1 MSLDGIKIS
10 FKLWQHLNCGF
21 LYTAGGR
28 SKDTRIRD
36 AGQGVSATDFDGLLS
51 EFLRRLLPYA
61 YVGARMVSAM
71 RIVYMGTSEFAVP
84 ALERLARGEHRVEA
98 VYSGLDKPAG
108 RGREVVPPPVKK
120 RALELGIE
128 VRQTASLKSREVVA
142 ALEALRPDLII
153 VASFGL
159 ILPPQVLAIPPHG
172 CINLHPSLLPRYR
185 GPTPIPAAILS
196 GDDVTGASIMLMD
209 EGIDSGP
216 VLAQRTVPI
225 EPSDTTQSLTDKL
238 AIISADLLMKILPLW
253 LSRSLSP
260 RPQRPEEA
268 TYTKML
274 DKDDGKI
281 DWHLPAVELW
291 RRVRAFY
298 PWPTCFTEWNGKG
311 MRILEALPQAGQ
323 LGEPGRVLDLG
334 CGEVGVQ
341 AGEGILKL
349 VRVQLEGKKEME
361 IKEFVRGQR
370 SFVGSILLR

>member
-1 MSLDGIKIS
+1 
-10 FKLWQHLNCGF
+10 
-21 LYTAGGR
+21 
-28 SKDTRIRD
+28 
-36 AGQGVSATDFDGLLS
+36 
-51 EFLRRLLPYA
+51 
-61 YVGARMVSAM
+61 MVSAM
-71 RIVYMGTSEFAVP
+71 HIIYMGTPEFAVP

-98 VYSGLDKPAG
+98 VYTGIDKPAG

-120 RALELGIE
+120 RALDLGLE
-128 VRQTASLKSREVVA
+128 VRQAASLKSREAVA
-142 ALEALRPDLII
+142 ALEILRPDLII

-159 ILPPQVLAIPPHG
+159 ILPPQVLAIPPYG

-185 GPTPIPAAILS
+185 GPTPIPAAILA

-225 EPSDTTQSLTDKL
+225 EPADTTQSLTDKL

-253 LSRSLSP
+253 LSRSLTP
-260 RPQRPEEA
+260 RPQRREEA

-274 DKDDGKI
+274 GKEDGEI
-281 DWHLPAVELW
+281 DWHLPAVELG

-298 PWPTCFTEWNGKG
+298 PWPTCFTSWNGRTV
-311 MRILEALPQAGQ
+311 RILESSTQAGQ
-323 LGEPGRVLDLG
+323 VGETGRVLDLG
-334 CGEVGVQ
+334 RGEVGVQ

-370 SFVGSILLR
+370 GFIGSML

>member
-1 MSLDGIKIS
+1 
-10 FKLWQHLNCGF
+10 
-21 LYTAGGR
+21 
-28 SKDTRIRD
+28 
-36 AGQGVSATDFDGLLS
+36 
-51 EFLRRLLPYA
+51 
-61 YVGARMVSAM
+61 M
-71 RIVYMGTSEFAVP
+71 RIVYMGTPEFAVP
-84 ALERLARGEHRVEA
+84 ALGRLAHGEHRVEA
-98 VYSGLDKPAG
+98 VYTGLDKPAG

-128 VRQTASLKSREVVA
+128 VRQTASLKNDDAVA
-142 ALEALRPDLII
+142 ALEALWPDVIV

-159 ILPPQVLAIPPHG
+159 ILPPRVLAIPPYG

-225 EPSDTTQSLTDKL
+225 DPSDTTQSLTDKL
-238 AIISADLLMKILPLW
+238 AIVSADLLMETLPLW
-253 LSRSLSP
+253 LSRSLAP

-281 DWHLPAVELW
+281 DWHLPAIELW
-291 RRVRAFY
+291 RRVRAFH
-298 PWPTCFTEWNGKG
+298 PWPTCFTSWNGKG

-334 CGEVGVQ
+334 RGDVGVQ
-341 AGEGILKL
+341 AGEGILK
-349 VRVQLEGKKEME
+349 VVKIQLEGKREMLAG
-361 IKEFVRGQR
+361 EFVRGQR
-370 SFVGSILLR
+370 GFVGSVLPS